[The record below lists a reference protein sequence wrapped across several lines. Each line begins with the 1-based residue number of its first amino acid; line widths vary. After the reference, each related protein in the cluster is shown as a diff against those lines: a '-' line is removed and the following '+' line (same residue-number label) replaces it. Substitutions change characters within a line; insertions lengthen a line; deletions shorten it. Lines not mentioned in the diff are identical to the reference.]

1 MKDKI
6 PNMPAFCHFKGVSV
20 GIFLYN
26 IKEGI
31 VNMNIAILI
40 PAYQPDEKLTDVVA
54 SLLRQCDAPIIIVND
69 GSHEA
74 CLPVFNALATL
85 EHVTVLTHEVNQ
97 GKGRAL
103 KTAIAHCLAVGDID
117 GCVTVDAD
125 GQHKPEDVLRMMAA
139 LRETPGDLILG
150 SRDFD
155 FSNVPLKSMLGNKI
169 TRFIT
174 RFIVGQKI
182 TDTQTGLR
190 AFAKDAMIKYAC
202 VPGERYEFEMNMLL
216 YAKRF
221 GIKIREILIETVYLD
236 HNSSSHF
243 NPLLDS
249 IRIYRQIFA
258 FGFSSIASAV
268 LDWGLF
274 SIGLVVFAKL
284 SEPILLATIAARLV
298 SLNFNFVMNR
308 KLVFRSESGWKKQ
321 ALKYYI
327 LAAFQMLTSG
337 YLVKFGAAAFTIP
350 VLAIKICVDL
360 GLFLLSY
367 QIQKALI
374 FKKE

>member
-1 MKDKI
+1 
-6 PNMPAFCHFKGVSV
+6 
-20 GIFLYN
+20 
-26 IKEGI
+26 
-31 VNMNIAILI
+31 MNIAILI
-40 PAYQPDEKLTDVVA
+40 PAYQPDEKLTEVVA
-54 SLLRQCDAPIIIVND
+54 SLLRQCDAPMIIVND
-69 GSHEA
+69 GSGEA
-74 CLPVFNALATL
+74 YLPVFNALEPL
-85 EHVTVLTHEVNQ
+85 EHVTVLTHAHNQ

-103 KTAIAHCLAVGDID
+103 KTAIDHCLVLGDID

-125 GQHKPEDVLRMMAA
+125 GQHRPEDVLRMMAA

-169 TRFIT
+169 TRLFT

-190 AFAKDAMIKYAC
+190 TFSKDAMIRYAG

-221 GIKIREILIETVYLD
+221 NIKIREIRIETVYLD

-268 LDWGLF
+268 LDWGVF
-274 SIGLVVFAKL
+274 SLGLIVFAKL

-298 SLNFNFVMNR
+298 SLNFNFAMNR
-308 KLVFRSESGWKKQ
+308 KLVFRSDSGWKKQ
-321 ALKYYI
+321 ALEYYM
-327 LAAFQMLTSG
+327 LAAFQMLASG
-337 YLVKFGAAAFTIP
+337 YLVRSDALLTFP
-350 VLAIKICVDL
+350 VLLIKICVDF

-367 QIQKALI
+367 QIQKAII
-374 FKKE
+374 FKNE

>member
-1 MKDKI
+1 M
-6 PNMPAFCHFKGVSV
+6 
-20 GIFLYN
+20 YN
-26 IKEGI
+26 VMEGNHI
-31 VNMNIAILI
+31 MNIAILI
-40 PAYQPDEKLTDVVA
+40 PAYQPDEKLTDVVR
-54 SLLRQCDAPIIIVND
+54 SLLQQSDAPIIIVND
-69 GSHEA
+69 GSRAA
-74 CLPVFNALATL
+74 CLPVFNELTKL
-85 EHVTVLTHEVNQ
+85 EHVTVLTHTVNQ

-103 KTAIAHCLAVGDID
+103 KTAIAHCLAAGDID

-139 LRETPGDLILG
+139 LQETPDDLILG

-190 AFAKDAMIKYAC
+190 AFSKHAMRQYAG

-221 GIKIREILIETVYLD
+221 NIKIREIVIETVYLD

-243 NPLLDS
+243 NPVLDS

-258 FGFSSIASAV
+258 FAFSSIASAV
-268 LDWGLF
+268 LDWSF
-274 SIGLVVFAKL
+274 SR
-284 SEPILLATIAARLV
+284 SYP
-298 SLNFNFVMNR
+298 NR
-308 KLVFRSESGWKKQ
+308 SCWRRSRRGWFR
-321 ALKYYI
+321 
-327 LAAFQMLTSG
+327 
-337 YLVKFGAAAFTIP
+337 
-350 VLAIKICVDL
+350 
-360 GLFLLSY
+360 
-367 QIQKALI
+367 
-374 FKKE
+374 

>member
-1 MKDKI
+1 
-6 PNMPAFCHFKGVSV
+6 
-20 GIFLYN
+20 
-26 IKEGI
+26 
-31 VNMNIAILI
+31 MNIAILI
-40 PAYQPDEKLTDVVA
+40 PAYQPDGKLTDVVA
-54 SLLRQCDAPIIIVND
+54 TLLAQCDAPIIVVND
-69 GSHEA
+69 GSTPA
-74 CLPVFNALATL
+74 CLPVFDALSL
-85 EHVTVLTHEVNQ
+85 LDHVTVLTHEVNQ

-103 KTAIAHCLAVGDID
+103 KTAIAHCLKSGNID

-125 GQHKPEDVLRMMAA
+125 GQHRPEDVLRMMSA
-139 LRETPGDLILG
+139 LNQTPDDLILG

-155 FSNVPLKSMLGNKI
+155 FSNVPVKSMLGNKI

-190 AFAKDAMIKYAC
+190 AFGKKAMEEYIGI
-202 VPGERYEFEMNMLL
+202 PGERYEFEMNMLL

-221 GIKIREILIETVYLD
+221 GIKIREITIETVYLD

-243 NPLLDS
+243 DPLLDS
-249 IRIYRQIFA
+249 IRIYRQIFT
-258 FGFSSIASAV
+258 FGFSSIASAI
-268 LDWGLF
+268 LDWSLF
-274 SIGLVVFAKL
+274 TIGLRLFAGY

-308 KLVFRSESGWKKQ
+308 KLVFRSDSGWKKQ
-321 ALKYYI
+321 AFKYYI
-327 LAAFQMLTSG
+327 LAAFQMMASG
-337 YLVKFGAAAFTIP
+337 YLVKFCAN
-350 VLAIKICVDL
+350 VLPISVMLVKIGVDL

-367 QIQKALI
+367 QIQNALI

>member
-1 MKDKI
+1 
-6 PNMPAFCHFKGVSV
+6 
-20 GIFLYN
+20 
-26 IKEGI
+26 
-31 VNMNIAILI
+31 MNIAILI
-40 PAYQPDEKLTDVVA
+40 PAYEPDEQLTDVVA
-54 SLLRQCDAPIIIVND
+54 SLLRQCDARIIIVND
-69 GSHEA
+69 GSGEA
-74 CLPVFNALATL
+74 YLPVFNALALL
-85 EHVTVLTHEVNQ
+85 EHVKVLTHAHNQ

-103 KTAIAHCLAVGDID
+103 KTAIDHCLVAGDID

-125 GQHKPEDVLRMMAA
+125 GQHRPEDVLRMIAA

-155 FSNVPLKSMLGNKI
+155 FNNVPLRSMLGNKI
-169 TRFIT
+169 TRFCT
-174 RFIVGQKI
+174 RFIVGQEI

-190 AFAKDAMIKYAC
+190 AFAKDAMIRYAG

-221 GIKIREILIETVYLD
+221 NIKIREIRIETVYLD
-236 HNSSSHF
+236 DNSSSHF

-274 SIGLVVFAKL
+274 SLGLIVFAKL
-284 SEPILLATIAARLV
+284 SEPILLATFAARVV

-308 KLVFRSESGWKKQ
+308 KLVFRSDSGWKKQ
-321 ALKYYI
+321 ALEYYI
-327 LAAFQMLTSG
+327 LAAFQMLASG
-337 YLVKFGAAAFTIP
+337 FLVRSGAAVLIFP
-350 VLAIKICVDL
+350 VLLIKICVDL
-360 GLFLLSY
+360 GLFVLSY

-374 FKKE
+374 FKKRLRYEV

>member
-1 MKDKI
+1 
-6 PNMPAFCHFKGVSV
+6 
-20 GIFLYN
+20 
-26 IKEGI
+26 
-31 VNMNIAILI
+31 
-40 PAYQPDEKLTDVVA
+40 
-54 SLLRQCDAPIIIVND
+54 
-69 GSHEA
+69 
-74 CLPVFNALATL
+74 
-85 EHVTVLTHEVNQ
+85 
-97 GKGRAL
+97 
-103 KTAIAHCLAVGDID
+103 
-117 GCVTVDAD
+117 VTVDAD

-139 LRETPGDLILG
+139 LSETPNDLILG

-190 AFAKDAMIKYAC
+190 AFGKAAMKNYADI
-202 VPGERYEFEMNMLL
+202 PGERYEYEMNMLL

-221 GIKIREILIETVYLD
+221 GIKIREITIETVYLD

-243 NPLLDS
+243 NPVLDS

-258 FGFSSIASAV
+258 FGFASIASAL

-274 SIGLVVFAKL
+274 SLGLYLFAKM
-284 SEPILLATIAARLV
+284 SEPILFATIAARLV
-298 SLNFNFVMNR
+298 SLNFNYVMNR
-308 KLVFRSESGWKKQ
+308 KLVFRSDSGWKKQ

-327 LAAFQMLTSG
+327 LAAFQMLASG
-337 YLVKFGAAAFTIP
+337 YLVRFGALAFTLP
-350 VLAIKICVDL
+350 VLMIKIGVDL

-374 FKKE
+374 FTKE

>member
-1 MKDKI
+1 MK
-6 PNMPAFCHFKGVSV
+6 
-20 GIFLYN
+20 
-26 IKEGI
+26 
-31 VNMNIAILI
+31 IAILI

-54 SLLRQCDAPIIIVND
+54 SLLLQCDFPIIIVND
-69 GSHEA
+69 GSRVA
-74 CLPVFNALATL
+74 CLPVFDGLAKL
-85 EHVTVLTHEVNQ
+85 ENITVLTHAINQ

-103 KTAIAHCLAVGDID
+103 KTAIAHCLERRDID
-117 GCVTVDAD
+117 GCITVDAD
-125 GQHKPEDVLRMMAA
+125 GQHKSEDVLRMAVA
-139 LRETPGDLILG
+139 LHATPQDLILG
-150 SRDFD
+150 ARDFD
-155 FSNVPLKSMLGNKI
+155 FSNVPVKSMLGNKI

-190 AFAKDAMIKYAC
+190 AFGKKAMLDYLGI
-202 VPGERYEFEMNMLL
+202 PGERYEFEMNMLL

-221 GIKIREILIETVYLD
+221 GIKIREITIETVYLD

-258 FGFSSIASAV
+258 FMFSSIASAL

-274 SIGLVVFAKL
+274 TICLGLFAKL
-284 SEPILLATIAARLV
+284 AEPILYATIAARLV

-308 KLVFRSESGWKKQ
+308 KLVFRSDSGWKKQ

-327 LAAFQMLTSG
+327 LAAVQMFASG
-337 YLVKFGAAAFTIP
+337 YLVKFGATLFTIP
-350 VLAIKICVDL
+350 VLMIKICIDL
-360 GLFLLSY
+360 GLFFLSY

>member
-1 MKDKI
+1 
-6 PNMPAFCHFKGVSV
+6 VSV
-20 GIFLYN
+20 CIWVFMYN
-26 IKEGI
+26 VMEG
-31 VNMNIAILI
+31 NHSMNIAILI
-40 PAYQPDEKLTDVVA
+40 PAYQPDEKLTDVVG
-54 SLLRQCDAPIIIVND
+54 SLLQRSDVPIIIVND
-69 GSHEA
+69 GSREA
-74 CLPVFNALATL
+74 CLPVFNELAKL
-85 EHVTVLTHEVNQ
+85 EHVTVLTHTVNQ

-103 KTAIAHCLAVGDID
+103 KTAIAHCLAAGDID

-125 GQHKPEDVLRMMAA
+125 GQHKPVDVLRMMAA
-139 LRETPGDLILG
+139 LQETPDDLILG
-150 SRDFD
+150 SRNFD

-190 AFAKDAMIKYAC
+190 AFSKHAMRQYAG

-221 GIKIREILIETVYLD
+221 NIKIREIVIETVYLD

-243 NPLLDS
+243 NPVLDS
-249 IRIYRQIFA
+249 
-258 FGFSSIASAV
+258 SAV

-274 SIGLVVFAKL
+274 SLGLVVFAKL

-308 KLVFRSESGWKKQ
+308 KLVFRSDSGWKKQ
-321 ALKYYI
+321 AVKYYI
-327 LAAFQMLTSG
+327 LAAFQMMSSG
-337 YLVKFGAAAFTIP
+337 YLVKFGAEAFTFP
-350 VLAIKICVDL
+350 VLMIKICVDL
-360 GLFLLSY
+360 GLFLVSY